1 MTLQFRELEHSALFA
16 GLGVQLID
24 EYESVAAL
32 GFEVAPTGWTEVEL
46 LIDDGGGAFR
56 RLDATPVRTP
66 GGVLWFPYLERYAD
80 ARGRVPRTYRV
91 RVSAQFYVPRYAYDS
106 DGIDLQIA
114 PYDDVN
120 APAFVPTL
128 PTKIGLLPNAMYP
141 FADAVPIL
149 RGSVVDTSNAPVA
162 NALVS
167 WIDATLQTDVVLTD
181 ADGEFSLPMRRAP
194 RDTPIDIH
202 AERPPPP
209 AGGRSGDTIVRIPQ
223 DLPTFHTI
231 QIS

>member
-1 MTLQFRELEHSALFA
+1 MLQFRELEHSSLFA

-24 EYESVAAL
+24 EFESVPAQ
-32 GFEVAPTGWTEVEL
+32 GFEVAPIGWTDVE
-46 LIDDGGGAFR
+46 ISVDDGGGVFR
-56 RLDATPVRTP
+56 RIDATSVRTP
-66 GGVLWFPYLERYAD
+66 GGVIWFPYLERYPD
-80 ARGRVPRTYRV
+80 ARGRAPRTYRI
-91 RVSAQFYVPRYAYDS
+91 RVTAQFYVPRYAYDA
-106 DGIDLQIA
+106 DGVDIQVA

-120 APAFVPTL
+120 QPAFVPTL
-128 PTKIGLLPNAMYP
+128 PAKIGLLPTAMYP
-141 FADAVPIL
+141 YADAIPL
-149 RGSVVDTSNAPVA
+149 LHGRVVDTANAPVID
-162 NALVS
+162 ALVS
-167 WIDATLQTDVVLTD
+167 WIDASLQTESVLTD

-223 DLPTFHTI
+223 DLSTFHTI